1 KFYFEPRFSASYQT
15 ENNFIFKVA
24 TGRYLQ
30 FLNKSASEQSYGY
43 NRDFWVLADD
53 VTHPIIR
60 SNHYIAGI
68 SYKQDRLFFDVEI
81 YYKTINGLQEYLF
94 FQYPG
99 QRTAEPSR
107 DTPGLSRFISGKG
120 QAYGIDLLA
129 KYENNG
135 FTSWFAYSLSKTTSN
150 YDEINNGENIPAL
163 YDQTHELKWTNIYSY
178 NNWNFSTLTLFTTGR
193 PYIKSSEKDDQFNT
207 VREYSRLPDYFR
219 IDLSMNYNINLKK
232 VNIKPGI
239 SVLNALNTEN
249 YLDVY
254 VRNFNIENRQVTETT
269 LIKAQ
274 KLTFN
279 FYLNFR
285 F

>member
-1 KFYFEPRFSASYQT
+1 
-15 ENNFIFKVA
+15 
-24 TGRYLQ
+24 
-30 FLNKSASEQSYGY
+30 
-43 NRDFWVLADD
+43 
-53 VTHPIIR
+53 
-60 SNHYIAGI
+60 
-68 SYKQDRLFFDVEI
+68 
-81 YYKTINGLQEYLF
+81 
-94 FQYPG
+94 
-99 QRTAEPSR
+99 
-107 DTPGLSRFISGKG
+107 
-120 QAYGIDLLA
+120 
-129 KYENNG
+129 
-135 FTSWFAYSLSKTTSN
+135 
-150 YDEINNGENIPAL
+150 
-163 YDQTHELKWTNIYSY
+163 KWTNIYSY